1 MGTSEFSKLVC
12 RLLGQRSSPPPD
24 RTVDSWIRETL
35 VEDALAQFPAGTW
48 ERLRKV
54 IVERKF
60 RKYGMWVLDEPW
72 REPQETS
79 APPALPH
86 HNQLK
91 FYGEYDKKVDY
102 SWQQWQ
108 AREAVWN
115 NMMPIFPSWVNW

>member
-1 MGTSEFSKLVC
+1 MDTSEVFQRLR
-12 RLLGQRSSPPPD
+12 RLLGHRSPPPPD
-24 RTVDSWIRETL
+24 RAVDHWIREAL
-35 VEDALAQFPAGTW
+35 VEEALEQVPVGTW
-48 ERLRKV
+48 DRLRKV

-72 REPQETS
+72 RDPREV
-79 APPALPH
+79 PPLSPRH
-86 HNQLK
+86 PSRL
-91 FYGEYDKKVDY
+91 YGEFDNKEDY

>member
-1 MGTSEFSKLVC
+1 MDTSEFRKWLR
-12 RLLGQRSSPPPD
+12 RLLGYQPTPPSD
-24 RTVDSWIRETL
+24 HAVDDYIREAL
-35 VEDALAQFPAGTW
+35 VEDALAQFPVGTW
-48 ERLRKV
+48 DRLRKV

-72 REPQETS
+72 RDPREVPVL
-79 APPALPH
+79 PPRS
-86 HNQLK
+86 QLK
-91 FYGEYDKKVDY
+91 FYGEYDKKEDY